1 MAIHLLSPMSQVHF
15 NFQNLVEGEWRNLLN
30 QEIHKEYFTK
40 ITHFLSTEL
49 DKGNVIYPAQENIF
63 NAFALCDFEKTKV
76 VILGQDPYHGENQAN
91 GLSFSVP
98 DTVKI
103 PPSLMNIF
111 KEIDASVGSRKVES
125 GNLEPWAK
133 QGVLL
138 LNSVLTVRKDEAAS
152 HRKIGWQQFTDKTI
166 QLISDKLENV
176 VFILWGSFAHKKE
189 ILIDSKK
196 HLILKS
202 AHPSPLS
209 SYRGFFGGNHFILA
223 NNYLQTHGKQGIT
236 W

>member
-1 MAIHLLSPMSQVHF
+1 MSQVHF

-30 QEIHKEYFTK
+30 EEIQKEYFTK
-40 ITHFLSTEL
+40 ITHFLSSEL
-49 DKGNVIYPAQENIF
+49 EKGNIIYPTKENIF
-63 NAFALCDFEKTKV
+63 NAYALCYFEKTKV
-76 VILGQDPYHGENQAN
+76 VVLGQDPYHGENQAH

-98 DTVKI
+98 DNEKI

-111 KEIDASVGSRKVES
+111 KEIDASIGNRKVEN

-152 HRKIGWQQFTDKTI
+152 HSKIGWQQFTDKTI

-176 VFILWGSFAHKKE
+176 VFMLWGSFAHKKE
-189 ILIDSKK
+189 ALIDSKK

-202 AHPSPLS
+202 VHPSPLS
-209 SYRGFFGGNHFILA
+209 SYRGFLGCHHFILA
-223 NNYLQTHGKQGIT
+223 NNYLKEHGKQSIT